1 MFYPLNYRSGA
12 ASLGV
17 FQARGQVEGDKV
29 GICGLQFFTF
39 LPSFLTL
46 RSHPLLMSASSR
58 VQIYD
63 TTLRDGTQGEGF
75 FLSGLDKMRIAK
87 RLDEFGVDYI
97 EGGWP
102 GSNPKDIEFFK
113 AAAKE
118 TWGHAKIAAFGST
131 RRANTAV
138 EEDPQVQLLLD
149 ADTPVITIFG
159 KSWELQVTEVLRTT
173 AEENQAMIRDTVRH
187 LKAAG
192 REVVYDAEHFFDGY
206 KDGPEHAMATLKAA
220 VEGGTDWL
228 VLCDTNGGCLPTEVA
243 EFTRIVREAFPD
255 TLVGIHTHN
264 DCELAVANAIA
275 SVEAGARQVQ
285 GTINGYGER
294 TGNCNLT
301 SVIPILELK
310 MGREAVK
317 DLSKMRDLSYFV
329 DDVSNNP
336 HFARAAFIGRTAFAH
351 KGGMHVNAVQ
361 KLARTYEHIR
371 PEQVGNEQFILV
383 SELSG
388 QSNILMKAEEMGLPL
403 EKGSP
408 EALSILSQV
417 KDLEQAGYSFEA
429 AGGSLE
435 LLIRRAI
442 GNCTRAWKLDEYH
455 CSFRQYQDRQRPVC
469 EATVKLCVEDEKAYT
484 VAEGHGVVN
493 ALDKALRKALEPIF
507 PTVGKVSLV
516 DYKVRILESGDA
528 TAAQTRV
535 LIVHTDGEST
545 WGTVGVSDSIIEAS
559 WIALTDGIDLFLQ
572 RSQ

>member
-1 MFYPLNYRSGA
+1 
-12 ASLGV
+12 
-17 FQARGQVEGDKV
+17 
-29 GICGLQFFTF
+29 
-39 LPSFLTL
+39 
-46 RSHPLLMSASSR
+46 MSSA

-75 FLSGLDKMRIAK
+75 FLSGLDKLRIAK
-87 RLDEFGVDYI
+87 RLDEFGIDYI

-118 TWGHAKIAAFGST
+118 TWKHAKIAAFGST
-131 RRANTAV
+131 RRADIAV
-138 EEDPQVQLLLD
+138 EEDPQVQTLLE
-149 ADTPVITIFG
+149 AETPVITIFG

-173 AEENQAMIRDTVRH
+173 AEENQAMIRDTVRY
-187 LKAAG
+187 LKEAE

-206 KDGPEHAMATLKAA
+206 KEGPEHALATLKAA
-220 VEGGTDWL
+220 VEGGADWL
-228 VLCDTNGGCLPTEVA
+228 ILCDTNGGCLPSEVA
-243 EFTRIVREAFPD
+243 QITQDVSKAFPD
-255 TLVGIHTHN
+255 VKVGIHTHN

-275 SVEAGARQVQ
+275 SVDAGATQVQ

-310 MGREAVK
+310 MGRKAVN
-317 DLSKMRDLSYFV
+317 DLTKLRDLSFFV

-336 HFARAAFIGRTAFAH
+336 HFARAAFVGRTAFAH

-361 KLARTYEHIR
+361 KLARTYEHIV
-371 PEQVGNEQFILV
+371 PGAVGNEQFILV

-388 QSNILMKAEEMGLPL
+388 QSNILMKADELGLPL
-403 EKGSP
+403 QKGSE
-408 EALSILSQV
+408 EALTVLSQV
-417 KDLEQAGYSFEA
+417 KELEQMGYSFEA

-435 LLIRRAI
+435 LLIRRAL
-442 GNCTRAWKLDEYH
+442 GTCQRPWSLEEYH
-455 CSFRQYQDRQRPVC
+455 CSFRQYRDGHRPVC
-469 EATVKLCVEDEKAYT
+469 EATVKLEIEGDDAYT

-493 ALDKALRKALEPIF
+493 ALDQALRKALVPFF
-507 PTVGKVSLV
+507 PEIESVSLI
-516 DYKVRILESGDA
+516 DYKVRILDGEDA
-528 TAAQTRV
+528 TAAKTRV
-535 LIVHTDGEST
+535 LIAHTDGAST

-572 RSQ
+572 RKKSEI